1 MSYRIGRMVPK
12 GARIGPDSGLP
23 ASTPGVWTFD
33 LAVEPAL
40 VGGSA
45 CFVMLHF
52 TGAVFGPG
60 AVVKVDLG
68 YDIDLFPAASGAE
81 FWTRPL
87 DPAKFAQSVR
97 VTFSGTVGGVTL
109 LEYGSGE
116 PMDSN
121 EFPYNPGEFEGSHSQ
136 PDVFLHNSPYIEPT
150 FETRL
155 RCHNPFTWLRAAAA
169 SSAGEKLGVAAT
181 GIIVMTET
189 VTPQHPPGP
198 QMTELSSCTGTLIGP
213 DLFLTA
219 RHCATD
225 SDGADLL
232 SASVTFDFQTDIN
245 GNRPAGYSPRWYKVI
260 GTAAAGVPPAASRP
274 WGTDWLIVRLDTGTA
289 GIPITPCDLRSSAP
303 AINEAVFAAHH
314 PGGAAKKFQRG
325 TVASGDVQNVTGF
338 DFAGGSSGSALF
350 DANGKIIGAA
360 LAAGPLNDACNAG
373 YTRASSVTDA
383 LADPPVSGAPWD
395 VMVVIDRSGSMSG
408 TGGNGQTK
416 LKEAQDAASLFVQLI
431 RSGAGDTVGMDSFS
445 TSATNPPDA
454 PPAAVTA
461 ASKQNLVGN
470 APYTGGAVGMIGV
483 GGNTSIG
490 DGLRVAKNAFP
501 APHGGSKRAILLLTD
516 GLQNTM
522 PMIANVESQLAG
534 IKLFIVGYGD
544 DAHLDG
550 PLLTKLAR
558 DHDGWYVRADH
569 GLALRK
575 FFGLSFGN
583 IFQSGALV
591 DPEYHI
597 AAGDNVGVTFDC
609 QVCDETELTGVV
621 GWDKPAGAL
630 GFRIEAPDG
639 TNIDA
644 TSPGIIT
651 DLGATWAFLRI
662 RLPYAANRSGTWKF
676 TIERAKGRRRKDN
689 IALDYFVSVIAKGG
703 PQLTPLPPPHHI
715 DVGDHLPILV
725 GLHYPDRTVPANAKV
740 TVTVIGPKVS
750 IRDLVATHGLVVPP
764 GGPDP
769 VNAWTATLQ
778 QIAASNGGVLPIP
791 TFTSTVALFDDGMHE
806 DGAMEAD
813 GVFGNMIKGITKF
826 EGTYDFHA
834 VARYGEQCKAS
845 REAFWSLTIG
855 LKDDPYHNVVK
866 DQPGR
871 PARGSGKPPARK
883 RAARI
888 RQGKKTSKIR
898 STQCSRAR

>member
-1 MSYRIGRMVPK
+1 MSHRIGRMVPK

-40 VGGSA
+40 VSGSA

-60 AVVKVDLG
+60 AIVQVDLG
-68 YDIDLFPAASGAE
+68 YDVDLFTAASGTE

-87 DPAKFAQSVR
+87 DPVRFAQSVR
-97 VTFSGTVGGVTL
+97 VMFSGTMGGVTL

-116 PMDSN
+116 PIDSN
-121 EFPYNPGEFEGSHSQ
+121 EYPYNPGEFMGSHSQ
-136 PDVFLHNSPYIEPT
+136 PDAFLHNSPYTEPN

-155 RCHNPFTWLRAAAA
+155 RCHNPFAWLRAAAA
-169 SSAGEKLGVAAT
+169 MTAGEKRGVAAT

-245 GNRPAGYSPRWYKVI
+245 GNRPVGYSPRWYKVI
-260 GTAAAGVPPAASRP
+260 GTVAAGVPPAASRP

-303 AINEAVFAAHH
+303 AINEPVFTAHH

-350 DANGKIIGAA
+350 DANGKVVGAA
-360 LAAGPLNDACNAG
+360 LSAGPLNGSACNAG

-383 LADPPVSGAPWD
+383 LAHPPVPGAPWD

-408 TGGNGQTK
+408 PGGNGQTK

-431 RSGAGDTVGMDSFS
+431 RTGAGDSVGMDSFS

-454 PPAAVTA
+454 STATVTS

-470 APYTGGAVGMIGV
+470 APYTGGVIGAIAA

-490 DGLRVAKNAFP
+490 DGLRVAKNTFP

-516 GLQNTM
+516 GLQNTT
-522 PMIANVESQLAG
+522 PMIADVENQLAG

-558 DHDGWYVRADH
+558 DHDGWYVRTDH

-597 AAGDNVGVTFDC
+597 AASDNMGVTIDC

-630 GFRIEAPDG
+630 GFRIQAPDG
-639 TNIDA
+639 TGIDA
-644 TSPGIIT
+644 TSPGITT
-651 DLGATWAFLRI
+651 DLGTTWAFFRI
-662 RLPYAANRSGTWKF
+662 PLPYAANRSGTWKF
-676 TIERAKGRRRKDN
+676 TVVRAKEKRRNQN
-689 IALDYFVSVIAKGG
+689 IALDYFVSIIAKGG
-703 PQLTPLPPPHHI
+703 PQLIPLPPPHHI
-715 DVGDHLPILV
+715 DVGDPLPILV
-725 GLHYPDRTVPANAKV
+725 GLYYPDRTVPANAEV
-740 TVTVIGPKVS
+740 TVTVTGPKVS
-750 IRDLVATHGLVVPP
+750 IRDLVVKHGLVAPP

-778 QIAASNGGVLPIP
+778 LIAASNGGVLPVP
-791 TFTSTVALFDDGMHE
+791 TFTYSVALFDDGLHE
-806 DGAMEAD
+806 DGAMEPD
-813 GVFGNMIKGITKF
+813 GVFGNTIKGITKF
-826 EGTYDFHA
+826 EGTYEFHA
-834 VARYGEQCKAS
+834 VARYGEKCKAS
-845 REAFWSLTIG
+845 REAFWSLTVG
-855 LKDDPYHNVVK
+855 LKDDPYRHVVK

-871 PARGSGKPPARK
+871 PPRGSGKPTTRKPTARNT
-883 RAARI
+883 RA
-888 RQGKKTSKIR
+888 KKTSKAG
-898 STQCSRAR
+898 STHR